1 MDFRNRRQSRN
12 IEDRRGQGMRIGG
25 KGKVNTLLA
34 CRPTRVRVLSDILM
48 IGTEND
54 GLYIYDIKSL
64 QQAGHYAFNGFHR
77 RVSDF
82 ALDRDGNLW
91 VTGDAGVWTWNGS
104 SWARAVFPPKVKVP
118 DGMASRIVIDSK
130 NRIFVAFATNAM
142 VHEQVC
148 LYNGSFLERT
158 DPATVQ
164 RLLQAGPETGDDDFI
179 DHGCILGGV
188 LRDGF

>member
-1 MDFRNRRQSRN
+1 MYQKFFDFQDACQKAIADNPAEKLISPLLKGLWVGTQDSGLVIFATNGQRHQLTAENSKLPSDDVTAIACAPDGETWVGTANAGLMRYSSRA
-12 IEDRRGQGMRIGG
+12 IGG

-34 CRPTRVRVLSDILM
+34 CRPTRVRVLSDMLM

-91 VTGDAGVWTWNGS
+91 VTGDAGVLIWNGS
-104 SWARAVFPPKVKVP
+104 SW
-118 DGMASRIVIDSK
+118 
-130 NRIFVAFATNAM
+130 
-142 VHEQVC
+142 
-148 LYNGSFLERT
+148 
-158 DPATVQ
+158 
-164 RLLQAGPETGDDDFI
+164 
-179 DHGCILGGV
+179 
-188 LRDGF
+188 